1 LEILK
6 ASDAELNQAV
16 SKKALAAYGDFVPRY
31 KARIRPVREDK
42 DKKKRKRRE
51 PGDAEDERTAEER
64 REASYALPTLAK
76 GDKKDN
82 KKQGEEKKYF
92 NKGEKKRRKRAEKR
106 KRQRQQKA

>member
-1 LEILK
+1 MEILK

-82 KKQGEEKKYF
+82 KKQEEKKYF

-106 KRQRQQKA
+106 KRQRQRKA